1 MRAAAAASLRASQ
14 AQTALGSSARRE
26 DTAAKATASK
36 GTVFRVNKFAPPQAG
51 GSSTEA
57 TGSRV
62 EIERLAEQSTAQL
75 LKMCQHI
82 LRDREEADDHSMSTA
97 CSAFRTRRGW
107 QGLRG

>member
-1 MRAAAAASLRASQ
+1 
-14 AQTALGSSARRE
+14 
-26 DTAAKATASK
+26 
-36 GTVFRVNKFAPPQAG
+36 VNKLAPPQAG

-97 CSAFRTRRGW
+97 GSAFGTTLPASKEGVDMGEREREREKRREREREEARE
-107 QGLRG
+107 RGAARMKKSG